1 MRGRAGITACVVAG
15 LCLMDVAFAEAPKRS
30 LRPVTRE
37 HVFPVALPSFAPD
50 KSPRPVP
57 RPERRSRAVA
67 AAAAPVV
74 AAPAAVARPAAKAA
88 AKPAY
93 NAPEAV
99 DPLEAAMPQRDGLD
113 AKPREGGKNVGNGM
127 VRLCRDRK
135 LIGKEIAPVPG
146 RVAGCGISKG
156 AIQLYEVNGVKL
168 STPAVMRCETA
179 QSLSKWIEDGVEPA
193 VKRYGGGVVELKVA
207 AGYACR
213 TRNNRKGAKI
223 SEHGKGNAIDIAA
236 FRLKNGDEISV
247 LKDWGGSKKG
257 RILKKM
263 HRNACGPF
271 GTVLGPRAD
280 RYHKDHFHLDV
291 ARHRGGPYC
300 R

>member
-1 MRGRAGITACVVAG
+1 MKGRAAITACVIAG
-15 LCLMDVAFAEAPKRS
+15 LCLMDAAFAGAPTRS

-50 KSPRPVP
+50 RSVRPVV
-57 RPERRSRAVA
+57 RPDRQTRKVA
-67 AAAAPVV
+67 AAAAVAPVTLVPPV
-74 AAPAAVARPAAKAA
+74 AKKKPDI
-88 AKPAY
+88 KPA
-93 NAPEAV
+93 PTQPF

-113 AKPREGGKNVGNGM
+113 AKPSKEGKNVGNGM

-135 LIGKEIAPVPG
+135 LIGKEIAPVPA

-179 QSLSKWIEDGVEPA
+179 QSLSKWIENGVEPA

-247 LKDWGGSKKG
+247 LKDWGGGKKG

-263 HRNACGPF
+263 HKNACGPF